1 MTNTASTDTAPTSTA
16 ATSTAA
22 TSTAATS
29 TAATGTVPAIAK
41 PRLRRAALAVAA
53 AVLAGLAT
61 PATAGADTARDPG
74 DADPAPARYTHQ
86 TLNWQPCAGQPTLDC
101 ATMAAPRD
109 WHHPGVGADLS
120 IAVSRHRATDPAKRR
135 GTLLMAAGGP
145 GASGLP
151 RPAGLA
157 EAAPAVAAAYD
168 IVGFDQRGVG
178 ASTKAVCQ
186 TPEEYQEFLAGDY
199 RDQSPAAIDG
209 VIANARK
216 LAASCQERSGDLIP
230 YLNTEQ
236 TAHDIDLFRALLGER
251 KLSYFG
257 PSYAT
262 MIGAYYGTLFPHRVE
277 RMVLDSNVGF
287 EGTWEKFELGQPM
300 SFQRRFDEDFVPW
313 LAARDATYHWGST
326 PEQVQAHWEQRRAA
340 LHDSPIVEGS
350 VTIGPNQLDNVA
362 IGAIYEA
369 ANFPILARILTTV
382 DNWQTADPAAKA
394 MAAKAFSHYLSPD
407 FLAEYFSVTCSD
419 TPWTS
424 DLDTW
429 IARGAEN
436 TARWPL
442 AGSRTLAFSAVCAS
456 WPVAPAP
463 KVKVTGAHLPTTL
476 MLNSVHDPATYYE
489 AALGAHRALRGS
501 RLVTVTGNGDHG
513 QYPGPNACVTDVVE
527 RYLLDDQAPAHDL
540 TCASPQAG

>member
-1 MTNTASTDTAPTSTA
+1 MMNTADTTDTTGAAAAVADTTA
-16 ATSTAA
+16 AARAAA
-22 TSTAATS
+22 TA
-29 TAATGTVPAIAK
+29 
-41 PRLRRAALAVAA
+41 PRARRVALVAAA
-53 AVLAGLAT
+53 AVLAGLAL

-86 TLNWQPCAGQPTLDC
+86 ILNWQPCATQPALDC

-109 WHHPGVGADLS
+109 WHHPGVGADLT
-120 IAVSRHRATDPAKRR
+120 IAVSRHRATDPAERK

-145 GASGLP
+145 GGTGLL

-157 EAAPAVAAAYD
+157 KAAPAVGAAYD

-178 ASTKAVCQ
+178 QSTKAVCQ
-186 TPEEYQEFLAGDY
+186 TPAEFQEFLAGDY
-199 RDQSPAAIDG
+199 RDRSPAAIDR
-209 VIANARK
+209 VLTNSKK

-236 TAHDIDLFRALLGER
+236 TAHDIDLFRSLLGER
-251 KLSYFG
+251 KISYYG

-277 RMVLDSNVGF
+277 RMVLDSNIGF
-287 EGTWEKFELGQPM
+287 DGTWETFQLGQPM

-326 PEQVQAHWEQRRAA
+326 PEQVRAHWERRRAA
-340 LHDSPIVEGS
+340 LHDSPIVEGPL
-350 VTIGPNQLDNVA
+350 TIGPNQLDNLA
-362 IGAIYEA
+362 ISAIYSA
-369 ANFPILARILTTV
+369 SHFPDLAGLLTTL
-382 DNWQTADPAAKA
+382 DTWQTADAATRT
-394 MAAKAFSHYLSPD
+394 AAATAFNSYLSPE
-407 FLAEYFSVTCSD
+407 FLAEFFAVTCSD
-419 TPWTS
+419 TPWTK

-429 IARGAEN
+429 VKRGAEN
-436 TARWPL
+436 TARLPL
-442 AGSRTLAFSAVCAS
+442 VGSRTLAFGAVCAS

-513 QYPGPNACVTDVVE
+513 QYPGPDSCVTDVVE
-527 RYLLDDQAPAHDL
+527 RYLLDDEAPARDL
-540 TCASPQAG
+540 TCASPQTS